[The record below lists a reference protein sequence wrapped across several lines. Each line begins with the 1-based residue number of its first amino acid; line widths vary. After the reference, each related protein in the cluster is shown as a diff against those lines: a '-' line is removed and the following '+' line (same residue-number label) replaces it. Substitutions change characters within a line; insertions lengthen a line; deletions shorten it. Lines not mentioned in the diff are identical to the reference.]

1 MKIDYSNWNNNKLIK
16 LAEQCDKDGVKG
28 LNKEEVFDFI
38 KTAIDNNI
46 DKEEVFQTMGLSI
59 QKTITTTKHPDFEKA
74 ADYYNN
80 NMDYNER
87 SNITNQAYSNLETRL
102 YQMEKAIDNAFIEC
116 DAYKDIVIVPR
127 WHYRNYDK
135 LLNFDIEEVRN
146 ITSKDMN
153 ALQELKEKIEY
164 IIEDANGESTH
175 TVPEKTDFDIEAL
188 AKKHLGMS
196 YEEFANL
203 YKEEIEFC
211 KTVTYADLTSMNEKQ
226 RMVYAK
232 TKAYAAEMLQTTIN
246 EAHTVNWDAGER
258 KLDETLKAGD
268 DMFILS
274 DFETDGINDEKLNEF
289 KSGIMY
295 KAFEDALINK
305 YHELFPSG
313 IEDINA
319 DKKEQKPKKQIVN
332 GVVLIFNPDGSVYD
346 TSGKRIK

>member
-1 MKIDYSNWNNNKLIK
+1 
-16 LAEQCDKDGVKG
+16 
-28 LNKEEVFDFI
+28 
-38 KTAIDNNI
+38 
-46 DKEEVFQTMGLSI
+46 
-59 QKTITTTKHPDFEKA
+59 
-74 ADYYNN
+74 
-80 NMDYNER
+80 
-87 SNITNQAYSNLETRL
+87 
-102 YQMEKAIDNAFIEC
+102 
-116 DAYKDIVIVPR
+116 
-127 WHYRNYDK
+127 
-135 LLNFDIEEVRN
+135 
-146 ITSKDMN
+146 
-153 ALQELKEKIEY
+153 
-164 IIEDANGESTH
+164 
-175 TVPEKTDFDIEAL
+175 
-188 AKKHLGMS
+188 MS

-211 KTVTYADLTSMNEKQ
+211 KTVTYADITSMNEKQ

-258 KLDETLKAGD
+258 KLDETLKASD

-274 DFETDGINDEKLNEF
+274 DFATDGITDEKLNEF

-295 KAFEDALINK
+295 KAFVDALINK